1 MFTAA
6 SMRSPFSGV
15 CSLKV
20 FRNMD
25 SRPSL
30 QSRHHK
36 FSWATFTEL
45 VTTAFV
51 INRIVFVDEDE
62 ALCRLADLLNH
73 CDCDV
78 YSPQP
83 HSTVSEQISILQQSH
98 RKVFTHSNCSI
109 WPKIINRKITE
120 VYRICIKCPL
130 PYLLLFY
137 MPKKLTSKFRS
148 ASMLPSTFFPLAF
161 HLPPITLGL
170 RRGYRWMC

>member
-1 MFTAA
+1 MVPGAERRKFEGLQGWSGYSQYQSCFYFYFCFALQKLATDGKNSKIEGLHRLVFQGFLNESCHKVFMFTAA
-6 SMRSPFSGV
+6 LMRSPFSGV

-30 QSRHHK
+30 QSRHHN
-36 FSWATFTEL
+36 FSWATSTEL

-83 HSTVSEQISILQQSH
+83 HSTASEQISILQ
-98 RKVFTHSNCSI
+98 
-109 WPKIINRKITE
+109 
-120 VYRICIKCPL
+120 
-130 PYLLLFY
+130 
-137 MPKKLTSKFRS
+137 
-148 ASMLPSTFFPLAF
+148 
-161 HLPPITLGL
+161 
-170 RRGYRWMC
+170 